1 MPDCLCGHPFR
12 QHREGGACTRCPACA
27 IFEPNEPDTDRRPFE
42 PVSFPALP
50 GESRRTP
57 GNPGL
62 HEAEVLA
69 GLEGMRREADRPLLG
84 GVPYRL
90 TEQTPLW
97 EPEPPE
103 FPMEMPHDD
112 RDASEIPHSHEPDP
126 WWLDA

>member
-1 MPDCLCGHPFR
+1 MAQVLRDFPSAEQMAWRKQEQQWSLEVTIGAVTPENIHP
-12 QHREGGACTRCPACA
+12 EIDIGP
-27 IFEPNEPDTDRRPFE
+27 
-42 PVSFPALP
+42 PV
-50 GESRRTP
+50 
-57 GNPGL
+57 GL
-62 HEAEVLA
+62 EAEVLA

-90 TEQTPLW
+90 TEQAPLW

-112 RDASEIPHSHEPDP
+112 RDASEIPHTPEPDP

>member
-1 MPDCLCGHPFR
+1 M
-12 QHREGGACTRCPACA
+12 
-27 IFEPNEPDTDRRPFE
+27 
-42 PVSFPALP
+42 SFPALP

-62 HEAEVLA
+62 HEAAPPPAPVTYPAL
-69 GLEGMRREADRPLLG
+69 P
-84 GVPYRL
+84 
-90 TEQTPLW
+90 EQAPLW